1 MKLTDEQIRDCWD
14 RVRHITGESPK
25 IHALAREV
33 EAEVLRGITG
43 DGRGEAQRACET
55 LAGCPD
61 SNACREASQCQYGAT
76 PPQQEQVAPGAVQD
90 GFVMVEKELLR
101 QLRHYTICHLM
112 CFPNCGAPTESEIDA
127 WIAAAHKAVVQ
138 DGWMPIE
145 TIKEVPELPGST
157 PVLVF
162 STNQI
167 TSIQPLVFVRE
178 LLEISKTDP
187 DDDCLFTHWMPL
199 PSAPKAQEPGA

>member
-76 PPQQEQVAPGAVQD
+76 PPQQEQAAPGA
-90 GFVMVEKELLR
+90 
-101 QLRHYTICHLM
+101 
-112 CFPNCGAPTESEIDA
+112 
-127 WIAAAHKAVVQ
+127 VQ

-145 TIKEVPELPGST
+145 TAPKTTKSILVHCSEMRNTYVVAWSHTRDGGEGWVYFCPGNYMLIEE
-157 PVLVF
+157 P
-162 STNQI
+162 
-167 TSIQPLVFVRE
+167 
-178 LLEISKTDP
+178 
-187 DDDCLFTHWMPL
+187 THWMPL
-199 PSAPKAQEPGA
+199 PAAPKAQEPGA